1 MQERTNPTPDKPLPA
16 AAYNWL
22 MGLAIV
28 ALMAASVVT
37 SYRWSERNGMA
48 HLADQANERLE
59 LYASTLESELGRYAY
74 LPSLVAI
81 DDDVLALL
89 NAPDDTGLRELA
101 TRKLARINVRAGSI
115 RIAVTNTSGQALVS
129 SDRQRMQLP
138 SVQLTRLASSA
149 QRGFFMASES
159 DDSTDYHFV
168 QPVRR
173 GGHLLGYVAVKI
185 NLAPLEVTW
194 VYLGERSQSE
204 RLLVLDDNDV
214 VILSSVPDWKY
225 RTEGRITAQR
235 QAQLDGSRRYP
246 PGTFK
251 PLDMALKDTL
261 PAGARIVTV
270 PPAGSKPAAVH
281 LALERP
287 VVPLAVRLL
296 ALSDPSE
303 VWRNARHAA
312 WAGAAVAAFLSVLA
326 LYLLQRRRAVKQLF
340 IARNELQ
347 RGHDN
352 LEREVALRTSE
363 LRSANADLERQIV
376 ERARI
381 EDELIQAGKLA
392 ALGQMSAGITHEV
405 NQPLTALRALSS
417 NTLRLLKSGR
427 IDAAAENLQAI
438 SDVTERLGRMTSR
451 LKTFTRK
458 ARAATGPVSLTQ
470 AIANVRLLLEHR
482 LKDEGVVMQVRVP
495 EADRVICDGNRLEQ
509 VLLNLASNALD
520 AMAAAESKQ
529 LLIEATP
536 IGLRLC
542 VRVVDSG
549 GGVDDATMQRLFE
562 PFFTTK
568 PAGEGLGLGLAISST
583 IVREFGGTLRASRT
597 GQGMMFEFDVLLASE
612 VVDV

>member
-1 MQERTNPTPDKPLPA
+1 MQERTRPAPDRPLPVA
-16 AAYNWL
+16 TYNWL
-22 MGLAIV
+22 IGLVIV
-28 ALMAASVVT
+28 ALMGG
-37 SYRWSERNGMA
+37 YRWSEHNGMA
-48 HLADQANERLE
+48 HLAEQANERLE

-81 DDDVLALL
+81 DDDVSALL
-89 NAPDDTGLRELA
+89 NAPGDAGLRELA
-101 TRKLARINVRAGSI
+101 TRKLARINGRAGSI
-115 RIAVTNTSGQALVS
+115 RIAVTTPGGSALVS
-129 SDRQRMQLP
+129 SDGQPVQLP
-138 SVQLTRLASSA
+138 SVQLTQLASSA

-159 DDSTDYHFV
+159 DHSTDYHFV

-173 GGHLLGYVAVKI
+173 SGRLLGYIAVKI
-185 NLAPLEVTW
+185 NLAPLEATW

-204 RLLVLDDNDV
+204 KLLVLDDNDV

-225 RTEGRITAQR
+225 RTEGRVTAQR
-235 QAQLDGSRRYP
+235 QEQLQASSRYP
-246 PGTFK
+246 QRPLK
-251 PLDMALKDTL
+251 PLDMVLKDTL
-261 PAGARIVTV
+261 VAGARIVTI
-270 PPAGSKPAAVH
+270 PPLGSEPAGVH

-296 ALSDPSE
+296 TLSDPSE

-312 WAGAAVAAFLSVLA
+312 WAGAAAAAFLSVLA
-326 LYLLQRRRAVKQLF
+326 LYLLQRRRAVRQLF
-340 IARNELQ
+340 VARNELQ
-347 RGHDN
+347 RAHDN
-352 LEREVALRTSE
+352 LERQVALRTSE
-363 LRSANADLERQIV
+363 LSSANADLERQIA

-417 NTLRLLKSGR
+417 NTLQLLKSGR
-427 IDAAAENLQAI
+427 IDAAADNLLAI

-458 ARAATGPVSLTQ
+458 ARSAATPVSLAQ
-470 AIANVRLLLEHR
+470 AIANVRVLLEHR
-482 LKDEGVVMQVRVP
+482 VQKEGVVMEVRVP
-495 EADRVICDGNRLEQ
+495 EADRVVCDGNRLEQ

-520 AMAAAESKQ
+520 AMAAAESKH

-536 IGLRLC
+536 IGLRMC

-597 GQGMMFEFDVLLASE
+597 AQGMMFEFDVLLASE

>member
-1 MQERTNPTPDKPLPA
+1 MQERTRPTPDSPLPV

-28 ALMAASVVT
+28 ALMAASVVM
-37 SYRWSERNGMA
+37 SYRLSERSGMA
-48 HLADQANERLE
+48 HLAEQANERLE

-89 NAPDDTGLRELA
+89 NAPDDAGLREPA
-101 TRKLARINVRAGSI
+101 MRKLARINVRAGSI
-115 RIAVTNTSGQALVS
+115 RIAVTTTGGHALVS
-129 SDRQRMQLP
+129 SDGARVQLP
-138 SVQLTRLASSA
+138 SVQLTQLASSA

-159 DDSTDYHFV
+159 DSSTDYHIV

-173 GGHLLGYVAVKI
+173 SGRLLGYIAVKI

-204 RLLVLDDNDV
+204 KLLVLDDNDV

-225 RTEGRITAQR
+225 RTEGRVTAQR
-235 QAQLDGSRRYP
+235 QEQLLGSSRYP
-246 PGTFK
+246 PRTLE

-261 PAGARIVTV
+261 PAGARIVAV
-270 PPAGSKPAAVH
+270 PALGSRPAGVH

-287 VVPLAVRLL
+287 IVQLAVRML

-312 WAGAAVAAFLSVLA
+312 WAGAAAAAFLSVLA
-326 LYLLQRRRAVKQLF
+326 LYLLQRRRAERQLF
-340 IARNELQ
+340 VASNELQ
-347 RGHDN
+347 RAHDD
-352 LEREVALRTSE
+352 LERQVALRTSE
-363 LRSANADLERQIV
+363 LSSANADLERQIA

-427 IDAAAENLQAI
+427 VDAAADNLLAI
-438 SDVTERLGRMTSR
+438 NEVTERLGRMTSR

-458 ARAATGPVSLTQ
+458 AGAAAGPVSLTQ
-470 AIANVRLLLEHR
+470 AVANVRMLLEHR
-482 LKDEGVVMQVRVP
+482 LQDEGAEMHVRIP

-529 LLIEATP
+529 LLVEANAV
-536 IGLRLC
+536 GLRMC

-568 PAGEGLGLGLAISST
+568 PAGQGLGLGLAISST

-597 GQGMMFEFDVLLASE
+597 TQGMMFEFDVLLASE